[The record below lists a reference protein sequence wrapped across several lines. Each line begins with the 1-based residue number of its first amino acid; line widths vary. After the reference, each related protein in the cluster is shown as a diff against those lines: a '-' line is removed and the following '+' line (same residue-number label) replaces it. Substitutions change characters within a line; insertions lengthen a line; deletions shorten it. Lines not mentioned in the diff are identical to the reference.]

1 MFRIQHHRIVP
12 VSSLSAELC
21 SRVATAIGHSRGSL
35 GHWRQC
41 AENHSGTFSVCGPS
55 ARLVHATLLVVP
67 LLAVLCL
74 TPASA
79 DAGILS
85 DWNLL
90 VATDVTTTSHVDG
103 SAKIG
108 GNLTANGGI
117 VSMQVVTAPGNT
129 GLAVGGN
136 ISAGNLQINNGGNVR
151 LQGSQSGT
159 VLFNGGGTTIA
170 DPTVTASVAAVF
182 AYLESLSVMLSE
194 FVPNGTLD
202 NGGNLNAV
210 PTLLDGQLV
219 AIYNLSTA
227 DFTGK
232 GQLNLNFGTAQ
243 TVILNVTSP
252 TGIVNLQAPPNLI
265 GGFSQNN
272 SNRILWNFSNATEI
286 SVNNTFNGAL
296 LAPHADLI
304 ALGGGL
310 NGTVAVHSLSNHNAE
325 IRRFNYTGYVPPVP
339 EPAGNVLA
347 GMAVLMM
354 IPWAC
359 RRNSRKDRPADLRR
373 RRAGSEAE
381 SQPGFFYRLAP
392 KAA

>member
-1 MFRIQHHRIVP
+1 MFRIRNLQLVLKSRLAAP
-12 VSSLSAELC
+12 PC
-21 SRVATAIGHSRGSL
+21 SCIRTAIGNRLGSPER
-35 GHWRQC
+35 WRQR
-41 AENHSGTFSVCGPS
+41 AENRNRTLSLRAPS
-55 ARLVHATLLVVP
+55 ACLLPAT

-74 TPASA
+74 TPAMACGGVLSA
-79 DAGILS
+79 
-85 DWNLL
+85 WNLL
-90 VATDVTTTSHVDG
+90 VATDMTTTSHVDG

-117 VSMQVVTAPGNT
+117 FSMHLVTAPGNT

-159 VLFNGGGTTIA
+159 VILNGGGTTIV
-170 DPTVTASVAAVF
+170 DPTVTASVADVF
-182 AYLESLSVMLSE
+182 TYLDSLSLTFSALVS
-194 FVPNGTLD
+194 NGTLD

-232 GQLNLNFGTAQ
+232 GQFNLNFGAAE

-265 GGFSQNN
+265 GGFSQAN
-272 SNRILWNFSNATEI
+272 SSRILWNFSDATEI
-286 SVNNTFNGAL
+286 TVNNTFNGAL

-325 IRRFNYTGYVPPVP
+325 IRRFNYTGYVPAVP
-339 EPAGNVLA
+339 EPSSYVLA
-347 GMAVLMM
+347 AMAALAM

-359 RRNSRKDRPADLRR
+359 RRRCGSRSA
-373 RRAGSEAE
+373 
-381 SQPGFFYRLAP
+381 
-392 KAA
+392 

>member
-1 MFRIQHHRIVP
+1 LRAT
-12 VSSLSAELC
+12 LLALLC
-21 SRVATAIGHSRGSL
+21 LATAI
-35 GHWRQC
+35 
-41 AENHSGTFSVCGPS
+41 
-55 ARLVHATLLVVP
+55 
-67 LLAVLCL
+67 
-74 TPASA
+74 A

-85 DWNLL
+85 EWNLL
-90 VATDVTTTSHVDG
+90 VATDVNTTSHVDG

-117 VSMQVVTAPGNT
+117 FSMHGVTAPGNT

-151 LQGSQSGT
+151 LQGSQTGT
-159 VLFNGGGTTIA
+159 VILNGGGTTIV
-170 DPTVTASVAAVF
+170 DPTVKAGVTAAFS
-182 AYLESLSVMLSE
+182 YLESLSLIFSE
-194 FVPNGTLD
+194 MVSNGTLD

-219 AIYNLSTA
+219 AIYDLSTT

-232 GQLNLNFGTAQ
+232 GQLNLNLGAAQ

-272 SNRILWNFSNATEI
+272 SSRILWNFPNATEI
-286 SVNNTFNGAL
+286 TVNNTFNGAM

-325 IRRFNYTGYVPPVP
+325 IRRFNYTGYLPPVPVP
-339 EPAGNVLA
+339 EPSSYVLA
-347 GMAVLMM
+347 GMAALAM

-359 RRNSRKDRPADLRR
+359 RLSSAV
-373 RRAGSEAE
+373 
-381 SQPGFFYRLAP
+381 
-392 KAA
+392 

>member
-1 MFRIQHHRIVP
+1 MFCIRNHRV
-12 VSSLSAELC
+12 VSASSLSPEPGTCVPTAIGYSPGSPGYWRQRANSCNQTCLC
-21 SRVATAIGHSRGSL
+21 YSPSACLLRATLLALLCLATAI
-35 GHWRQC
+35 
-41 AENHSGTFSVCGPS
+41 
-55 ARLVHATLLVVP
+55 
-67 LLAVLCL
+67 
-74 TPASA
+74 A

-85 DWNLL
+85 EWNLL

-117 VSMQVVTAPGNT
+117 FSMHGVTAPGNT

-151 LQGSQSGT
+151 LQGSQTGT
-159 VLFNGGGTTIA
+159 VILNGGGTTIV
-170 DPTVTASVAAVF
+170 DPTVKAGVTAAFS
-182 AYLESLSVMLSE
+182 YLESLSLIFSE
-194 FVPNGTLD
+194 MVSNGTLD

-219 AIYNLSTA
+219 AIYDLSTT

-232 GQLNLNFGTAQ
+232 GQLNLNLGTAQ
-243 TVILNVTSP
+243 TVILNVSSP

-272 SNRILWNFSNATEI
+272 SSRILWNFPNATEI
-286 SVNNTFNGAL
+286 TVNNTFNGAL

-339 EPAGNVLA
+339 EPSSYVLA
-347 GMAVLMM
+347 GMAALAM

-359 RRNSRKDRPADLRR
+359 RLS
-373 RRAGSEAE
+373 S
-381 SQPGFFYRLAP
+381 
-392 KAA
+392 AA